1 MNGRWLT
8 PDAPAAGYICK
19 TLRIPNSEEHL
30 AIVNGALL
38 PLLYSN
44 SFELFG
50 TQTAEET
57 AELFVEMYEQY
68 TQSRG
73 CMIGAIIAYAT
84 ADPPP
89 DTLACDGATYDRVD
103 YPALYAALDD
113 ALLLDADTFT
123 VPDLQGR
130 TIIGTGTGTGLSA
143 RSMGDSAGAERITL
157 STDEIPSHAHGESIA
172 IPTIINGGLE
182 APASSATPGSGTTG
196 NTGGGSSHDNM
207 MPYQALRYCIV
218 AR

>member
-19 TLRIPNSEEHL
+19 LLRIPNSEEHL

-57 AELFVEMYEQY
+57 AALFEEMYEQY
-68 TQSRG
+68 IQSRG

-84 ADPPP
+84 ADAPL

-103 YPALYAALDD
+103 FPLLYDALDS
-113 ALLLDADTFT
+113 AFIVDADTFT

-130 TIIGTGTGTGLSA
+130 AIIGTGGGTSLTA
-143 RSMGDSAGAERITL
+143 RAMGDSAGTEQHTL
-157 STDEIPSHAHGESIA
+157 SVTEIPGHTHGEGIA
-172 IPTIINGGLE
+172 VPTLINGGLE
-182 APASSATPGSGTTG
+182 APASSATSSTGTTG
-196 NTGGGSSHDNM
+196 STGGDGPHNNM